1 MNTGNTI
8 FVTLAPR
15 LKIALWF
22 KSLIA
27 LQRQWWSFLCPT
39 NDAKSACFL
48 LFERWSVVLSFSF
61 ENLSNFKDV
70 FRALSH
76 RIMKT
81 VQNTVSIFIHC
92 LWAYGVE
99 PALNAKDFGWGINH
113 LKQIYDVF
121 AQIQPPI
128 CLFRRSAEVEIR
140 SLPSA
145 ATAAAR
151 DASSSEW
158 TKKPGANLLRSVKNQ
173 STNQR
178 KRPVAEHAVAAARH
192 WLWTR
197 RGHSKKDELWGQ
209 GSSIHISI
217 LYYLVCS
224 DRQIIDIIIINHHLR
239 SVPLRYGVEVSV
251 RCKKGAVWT
260 PALPAFRMFSFNQT
274 LIFFLP
280 TFRKANPGG
289 QTVA

>member
-1 MNTGNTI
+1 MTFLLKFSPR
-8 FVTLAPR
+8 FVFSEGAPR
-15 LKIALWF
+15 SK
-22 KSLIA
+22 
-27 LQRQWWSFLCPT
+27 
-39 NDAKSACFL
+39 
-48 LFERWSVVLSFSF
+48 FE
-61 ENLSNFKDV
+61 
-70 FRALSH
+70 
-76 RIMKT
+76 
-81 VQNTVSIFIHC
+81 
-92 LWAYGVE
+92 
-99 PALNAKDFGWGINH
+99 
-113 LKQIYDVF
+113 
-121 AQIQPPI
+121 
-128 CLFRRSAEVEIR
+128 
-140 SLPSA
+140 
-145 ATAAAR
+145 
-151 DASSSEW
+151 AS
-158 TKKPGANLLRSVKNQ
+158 PQQQLLRQEMRPPLNEPKNTRSQLVKIREE
-173 STNQR
+173 SIHKSK